1 MLITISLV
9 GETEEEIFEYLGW
22 NYKTLQERK

>member
-22 NYKTLQERK
+22 NYKTPQ